1 MTVWLCGRSP
11 LPGASLPPVPA
22 SDAVTLRQSWS
33 CGRRRSCL
41 PFSPTPPSRRRD
53 NLRRLVLLD
62 EPEVFV
68 KEPVAVVAEGDI
80 IGQKDDVRARVR
92 TGFLSF
98 RGEQIHLRNCSSFLV
113 RRGLF
118 GWFWPTRVVVLSDYG
133 WWFWTTT
140 MSHGD
145 CWLNLF

>member
-33 CGRRRSCL
+33 CGSRRSCL
-41 PFSPTPPSRRRD
+41 PSSTTPTSRRRD
-53 NLRRLVLLD
+53 NLRWLVLLD
-62 EPEVFV
+62 EFEVVV
-68 KEPVAVVAEGDI
+68 KEAVAVVTNRDI
-80 IGQKDDVRARVR
+80 VGKHDDVHGRVR

-98 RGEQIHLRNCSSFLV
+98 RWHQIDLRNCSYFLV